1 MTTGFGRH
9 GRHSIGHERHHY
21 PQLFYM
27 KFANIKHIYF
37 VGIGG
42 IGMSGIAEI
51 LLNQGFRVS
60 GSDLQLTDV
69 TANLVGLGA
78 TVYEGHD
85 PDNLKDVDVLVY
97 SSAVSSDNVE
107 VAAANERKIPVIRR
121 AEMLAEVMR
130 LHHGIAVAGTHGKT
144 TTTSML
150 GMVLIEGEKDPT
162 VIVGGKL
169 HAFGGTNA
177 RLGSGEFMVVE
188 ADEYDRSFLK
198 LNPSI
203 AILTTLE
210 EEHLD
215 IYGSIDGLKSAFVEF
230 ANKVPFYGF
239 VTLCLDEAILQE
251 VLPEIKR
258 KVITYGFS
266 SQADVQAVDLVQ
278 KENRSTFTVT
288 ANGRD
293 LGVINLGVP
302 GEHNVQNALAAIAVS
317 LELGIPFERIK
328 SALDCFAGA
337 FRRFEV
343 KADIGGI
350 LVIDDYAHH
359 PTEVK
364 VTLRGIKAGW
374 RRRVVCV
381 FQPHTYSR
389 TRDFYKDFGR
399 AFMNADVLLV
409 TDIYPAR
416 ERPIQGITGE
426 IIADAARIFGHK
438 QVLYVADKA
447 DVPEQLLRIVKQ
459 GDIVITMG
467 AGDIYLHGSRFIDLL
482 KESM

>member
-1 MTTGFGRH
+1 
-9 GRHSIGHERHHY
+9 
-21 PQLFYM
+21 M
-27 KFANIKHIYF
+27 KFANIKHVYF

-60 GSDLQLTDV
+60 GSDLTLTEV
-69 TANLVGLGA
+69 TRHLVDMGA

-85 PDNLKDVDVLVY
+85 PANLADVDVLVY
-97 SSAVSSDNVE
+97 SSAVALENPE
-107 VAAANERKIPVIRR
+107 VIAAIERKIPVIRR

-150 GMVLIEGEKDPT
+150 GMVLIEGGQDPT

-188 ADEYDRSFLK
+188 ADEFDRSFLQ

-215 IYGSIDGLKSAFVEF
+215 IYSSLDDLKNAFVEF

-239 VTLCLDEAILQE
+239 ITLCLDEPALQE
-251 VLPEIKR
+251 ILPRIMR

-266 SQADVQAVDLVQ
+266 SQADIQAVDLVQ
-278 KENRSTFTVT
+278 KENRSTFTVLRE
-288 ANGRD
+288 GEE
-293 LGVINLGVP
+293 LGVIHLGVP
-302 GEHNVQNALAAIAVS
+302 GEHNVQNALATVAVS
-317 LELGIPFERIK
+317 LELGIAFESIK
-328 SALDCFAGA
+328 TALDAFTGA

-343 KADIGGI
+343 KADLRDV

-364 VTLRGIKAGW
+364 VTLRGIKSGW

-381 FQPHTYSR
+381 FQPHTYTR
-389 TRDFYKDFGR
+389 TRDFYKDFGG
-399 AFMNADVLLV
+399 AFMNADLLIV
-409 TDIYPAR
+409 TDVYPAR
-416 ERPIQGITGE
+416 ERPIQGVTGE
-426 IIADAARIFGHK
+426 IIADAARSFGHK
-438 QVLYVADKA
+438 NVIYIQDKKDIPA
-447 DVPEQLLRIVKQ
+447 RLLELVRP

-467 AGDIYLHGSRFIDLL
+467 AGDIYQYGAMFIEQL
-482 KESM
+482 EAQA